1 MSKHTPGKWVVA
13 HRGFEGKPTVVA
25 HRAGRPCTIA
35 LLESGK
41 REEDAAN
48 ARLIAAAP
56 ELLDTLKRAAIDL
69 TKKLEERGE
78 LADSD
83 TIALIHAVI
92 AKAEGQS

>member
-35 LLESGK
+35 LLESGA

-48 ARLIAAAP
+48 ARLISAAP
-56 ELLDTLKRAAIDL
+56 DLLDALKRAAIDL
-69 TKKLEERGE
+69 TEKLEERGE
-78 LADSD
+78 LADSV
-83 TIALIHAVI
+83 TIALMHAAI
-92 AKAEGQS
+92 AKAEGLS